1 MVCRNICLRSYSK
14 MVVGQSHYSV
24 GKKYCRRCECYFV
37 TPQMFCECCGM
48 RLRASPHCG
57 RVYREKVRAKKNQ
70 LIDHKRVYHR
80 KYGIMRLPHV
90 CLHDSELQ
98 KRYGM
103 SARSN
108 YSAFTLSLY
117 CTDQNFENK
126 LNQDSVNFVKLL
138 IYSAYILL
146 QVLT

>member
-1 MVCRNICLRSYSK
+1 
-14 MVVGQSHYSV
+14 
-24 GKKYCRRCECYFV
+24 
-37 TPQMFCECCGM
+37 
-48 RLRASPHCG
+48 
-57 RVYREKVRAKKNQ
+57 
-70 LIDHKRVYHR
+70 
-80 KYGIMRLPHV
+80 MRLPHV

-126 LNQDSVNFVKLL
+126 LNQDSVIFVIFL